1 MLKINKKHLIQISEI
16 TDSKVFFC
24 NRCDNEKDNYC
35 VFLVPVTDSD
45 TPQNCP
51 FGSHAKWER
60 YER

>member
-1 MLKINKKHLIQISEI
+1 MLKINKK
-16 TDSKVFFC
+16 TFDSKVFFC

-51 FGSHAKWER
+51 FGSHAKWENLKGK
-60 YER
+60 